1 MTELAWADIDLNA
14 IAHNVAELRRI
25 THPKARFMAVV
36 KANAYGHG
44 AIEVAKEALNH
55 GAQNLGVARISEGLQ
70 LRLAGIDAPILVL
83 GYTPPELIPRLIQAN
98 LTPTVYS
105 EEAARAIS
113 DYALS
118 CGKTV
123 RIHIKTDT
131 GMGRLGFTLK
141 ESRSLSDI
149 ETIARLP
156 GIEIEGIFTHF
167 ATADSRDKT
176 FAKVQLELFTDFTD
190 KLRRRGLEI
199 PVRHAANSA
208 AIMEMPESHL
218 DMVRAGIALYGLYP
232 SDETDK
238 TRIKLK
244 PAMTLKSGVIHLK
257 QVPAGF
263 AVSYGCTYQTPK
275 PTVIATVSIGYADG
289 LNRLLSSRGYMLVR
303 GQRAQI
309 VGRVCMD
316 LTMLDVGHI
325 PDVKIGDEVVVFGSQ
340 ENASVSVDD
349 IASMLNTINYEIV
362 STITARVVRQYH
374 YK

>member
-1 MTELAWADIDLNA
+1 MTELARADIDLNA
-14 IAHNVAELRRI
+14 IAHNITELRHV

-44 AIEVAKEALNH
+44 AIEVAKQALNH
-55 GAQNLGVARISEGLQ
+55 GAQILGVARISEGLH
-70 LRLAGIDAPILVL
+70 LRQAEIDAPILVL
-83 GYTPPELIPRLIQAN
+83 GYTPPELIPRLIQAD

-131 GMGRLGFTLK
+131 GMGRLGIAAEQAK
-141 ESRSLSDI
+141 SLSDI

-167 ATADSRDKT
+167 ATADSRDKS
-176 FAKVQLELFTDFTD
+176 FAKVQLDLFMDFTD
-190 KLRRRGLEI
+190 KLHRRGVEI
-199 PVRHAANSA
+199 PIRHAANSA
-208 AIMEMPESHL
+208 GIMEMPESHL
-218 DMVRAGIALYGLYP
+218 DMVRAGIAIYGLYP

-238 TRIKLK
+238 TRITLK
-244 PAMTLKSGVIHLK
+244 PAMTLKSRVIHLK
-257 QVPAGF
+257 QVTAGF
-263 AVSYGCTYQTPK
+263 SISYGCTYRTPK

-309 VGRVCMD
+309 AGRVCMD

-325 PDVKIGDEVVVFGSQ
+325 PDVNIGDEVVVFGP
-340 ENASVSVDD
+340 EPVSVDD
-349 IASMLNTINYEIV
+349 MATMLNTINYEIV